1 MTRKRRYTAC
11 LLILLLWAGAPGCK
25 RTVSVELDNAP
36 SRVVIEGE
44 ITDEAGP
51 YLVKITRTVNF
62 SDANTFPPVTG
73 AAVQI
78 RDSTGGQSYALTEAS
93 PGMYETSGF
102 TGKPGHLYSLVVEA
116 DGQQYTAV
124 STMPAIVHL
133 DSVSFALNTDFNGKK
148 DLNAVVNFQD
158 PSGIVNYY
166 QFIEYLNGELIPN
179 TFVFEDRLSD
189 GRYIEQPLFNDS
201 AYLKKGD
208 TLQLKMYCIDKN
220 IYNYFFSLLQVTA
233 NNGFQA
239 ATPDNPISNLTGGAL
254 GYFSAHTVNRAKLA
268 VY

>member
-1 MTRKRRYTAC
+1 MTIKSTYTAR
-11 LLILLLWAGAPGCK
+11 LLILLLATGGPACK
-25 RTVSVELDNAP
+25 RTIQVQLDDAP
-36 SRVVIEGE
+36 SRIVIEGD
-44 ITDEAGP
+44 ITNEAGP
-51 YLVKITRTVNF
+51 HLVKITRTVNF
-62 SDANTFPPVTG
+62 SDLNTFPPVTG

-78 RDSTGGQSYALTEAS
+78 SDSTGGLSYALTEAS
-93 PGMYETSGF
+93 PGRYETSAF
-102 TGKPGHLYSLVVEA
+102 TGKPGHTYSLVVQA

-124 STMPAIVHL
+124 STMPALVPL

-166 QFIEYLNGELIPN
+166 QFIEYLNGKMIPN

-201 AYLKKGD
+201 AYLKRGD
-208 TLQLKMYCIDKN
+208 TLQLKMYCIDRN

-239 ATPDNPISNLTGGAL
+239 ATPNNPITNLTGGAL

-268 VY
+268 IY

>member
-1 MTRKRRYTAC
+1 MTIKGRYTAC
-11 LLILLLWAGAPGCK
+11 LLTLLLSAGAPGCK
-25 RTVSVELDNAP
+25 RTVSVELDDAP

-44 ITDEAGP
+44 ITDETGP

-62 SDANTFPPVTG
+62 SGPNTFPPVTG
-73 AAVQI
+73 ATVQI
-78 RDSTGGQSYALTEAS
+78 TDSTGGQSYALTEAS
-93 PGMYETSGF
+93 PGMYKTSDF
-102 TGKPGHLYSLVVEA
+102 TGKPGHLYSLVVQAE
-116 DGQQYTAV
+116 GQQYTAV
-124 STMPAIVHL
+124 STMPAVIHL

-158 PSGIVNYY
+158 PPGIVNYY

-208 TLQLKMYCIDKN
+208 TLQLKMHCIDKN

-239 ATPDNPISNLTGGAL
+239 ATPDNPITNLTGGAL

-268 VY
+268 IY

>member
-1 MTRKRRYTAC
+1 
-11 LLILLLWAGAPGCK
+11 
-25 RTVSVELDNAP
+25 
-36 SRVVIEGE
+36 
-44 ITDEAGP
+44 
-51 YLVKITRTVNF
+51 
-62 SDANTFPPVTG
+62 VTG

-78 RDSTGGQSYALTEAS
+78 MDSTGGQSFTLTETS

-102 TGKPGHLYSLVVEA
+102 TGKPGHVYSLVVQA

-124 STMPAIVHL
+124 STMPAVVHL

-158 PSGIVNYY
+158 PVGIVNYY
-166 QFIEYLNGELIPN
+166 QFIEHINGKLVPN

-220 IYNYFFSLLQVTA
+220 IYNYFFSLLQVTPS
-233 NNGFQA
+233 NGFQA
-239 ATPDNPISNLTGGAL
+239 ATPDNPLTNLTGGAV
-254 GYFSAHTVNRAKLA
+254 GYFSAHTVNREKLA